1 MCGGNGTR
9 LGRGEK
15 PLLSIGGRPMIDRV
29 IDALTATRIDA
40 VYAVV
45 SPNTP
50 ETAARIEGVLEATT
64 IETPGEG
71 YVPDL
76 GRALERVGPPV
87 VTVAADLPLL
97 DGPTISAVLDRHTT
111 GSLTVCV
118 PTDRKRALGA
128 SVDATVPGTK
138 ALAPTGVNVVSDA
151 DTEEYMIRDND
162 RLAVN
167 VNRPRDAWIAQTLLE
182 KVDNGA

>member
-9 LGRGEK
+9 LGWQGEK
-15 PLLSIGGRPMIDRV
+15 PLLPIGGRPMIDRV
-29 IDALTATRIDA
+29 IGALAAARIDA

-50 ETAARIEGVLEATT
+50 ETAARAETVLDSPT

-76 GRALERVGPPV
+76 GRALERVGSPV

-97 DGPTISAVLDRHTT
+97 DGPTINAVLDRHTA
-111 GSLTVCV
+111 GSITVCV
-118 PTDRKRALGA
+118 PIERKRALGV
-128 SVDATVPGTK
+128 SVDATVEGKP
-138 ALAPTGVNVVSDA
+138 LAPAGVNVVSDT
-151 DTEEYMIRDND
+151 DTDEHMIRDSH

-167 VNRPRDAWIAQTLLE
+167 VNRPRDARIAQALE
-182 KVDNGA
+182 ETDDGS